1 MSAGQ
6 LSSSS
11 LGQEPMNQHMH
22 RTSGQQPGQSNDHSH
37 THRRDLSDPHDID
50 HQATVEA
57 EHAAMNHGTHGRHAG
72 HDKHAGHSVAMF
84 RDRFWLSLILSI
96 PIVLYSHMVQE
107 WLRFT
112 MPMFPGSNL
121 IAPVLGTVV
130 FVYGGAVFLKGG
142 WDELRLRTPGMML
155 LISLAISVAFL
166 ASAATFFGLF
176 DLDFWWEL
184 ALLVT
189 IMLFGH
195 WQEMRAIGQAQGALS
210 ALAALLPDEA
220 ERVTDSR
227 VETISVSALRLG
239 DVVLVRPGARVPA
252 DGVIVDGEAELD
264 ESMIT
269 GESRPV
275 DKSVGD
281 RVVAGTV
288 VAGSALRVRVDAVG
302 AETALAGIQRLVE
315 AAQTSHSRAQA
326 LADRFAALL
335 FYVAVGSGIITFL
348 VWNLLGRPDDA
359 VTRAV
364 TVLVISCPH
373 ALGLAI
379 PLVIALSTEIS
390 AGQGILVKDRLALE
404 RMREVTTVL
413 FDKTG
418 TLTRGAPVVTGVAV
432 TGLSEPEL
440 LALAAA
446 VEADSEHPLARA
458 IVHRAKEDALNVPLA
473 SAFRAI
479 AGRGVKAIVAGR
491 EVAIGGPT
499 MLREWGL
506 TVLPALDDQTTGW
519 GERGAAVL
527 HVVRDGQV
535 IGALAL
541 EDEIRPEATEAV
553 RALQARGVRVV
564 MITGDARPVAEA
576 VARDLGIDEVFAE
589 VLPEDKDSA
598 VTTLQS
604 RGERVAM
611 VGDGVNDAPAL
622 ARADVG
628 IAIGAGTDV
637 AIESAGV
644 ILATSD
650 PRAVVGV
657 IELSRASYRKM
668 VQNLAWAA
676 GYNVLAIPL
685 AAGILAPIGIL
696 LPPAIGAILMSVS
709 TIVVAL
715 NAQLLR
721 RLDLRPEAVAPVSL
735 PA

>member
-1 MSAGQ
+1 MANHTRHHGVHNV
-6 LSSSS
+6 
-11 LGQEPMNQHMH
+11 EPATHDGH
-22 RTSGQQPGQSNDHSH
+22 ET
-37 THRRDLSDPHDID
+37 THRGDLADARDID
-50 HQATVEA
+50 HQAMSEA
-57 EHAAMNHGTHGRHAG
+57 EHAAMGHGAHAG
-72 HDKHAGHSVAMF
+72 HDKHAGHSVEMF
-84 RDRFWLSLILSI
+84 RSRFWISLLLSI
-96 PIVLYSHMVQE
+96 PVVLYSPMVQE
-107 WLRFT
+107 WLRFS
-112 MPMFPGSNL
+112 MPAFPGSQL
-121 IAPVLGTVV
+121 VSPVLGTVV
-130 FVYGGAVFLKGG
+130 FFYGGAVFLKGG
-142 WDELRLRTPGMML
+142 WDELRSRTPGMML
-155 LISLAISVAFL
+155 LISLAITVAFIT
-166 ASAATFFGLF
+166 SAATTLGFF
-176 DLDFWWEL
+176 DLEFWWEL

-189 IMLFGH
+189 IMLLGH
-195 WQEMRAIGQAQGALS
+195 WQEMRAIGQAQGALG

-220 ERVTDSR
+220 ERVTGEGT
-227 VETISVSALRLG
+227 ETVPLAELRRG

-252 DGVIVDGEAELD
+252 DGEIVDGSAELD

-275 DKSVGD
+275 EKSVGD

-288 VAGSALRVRVDAVG
+288 VAGSAIRVRVEAVG
-302 AETALAGIQRLVE
+302 EETALAGIQRLVE
-315 AAQTSHSRAQA
+315 EAQTSRSRAQA
-326 LADRFAALL
+326 LADRFAGLL
-335 FYVAVGSGIITFL
+335 FYVAVAAGMLTFL
-348 VWNLLGRPDDA
+348 VWNLLDRPDDA

-379 PLVIALSTEIS
+379 PLVIALSTAI
-390 AGQGILVKDRLALE
+390 AARQGILVKDRLALE

-418 TLTRGAPVVTGVAV
+418 TLTRGEPVVTEIAAV
-432 TGLSEPEL
+432 DGNSDGF

-446 VEADSEHPLARA
+446 VETDSEHPLARA
-458 IVHRAKEDALNVPLA
+458 IVRRAQEAKIALPKA
-473 SAFRAI
+473 SQFRAI
-479 AGRGVKAIVAGR
+479 AGRGVEANVDGSAVA
-491 EVAIGGPT
+491 VGGPT
-499 MLREWGL
+499 MLRERGL
-506 TVLPALDDQTTGW
+506 AIPPALEQQTATW
-519 GERGAAVL
+519 AQRGAAVL
-527 HVVRDGQV
+527 HVVRDGQI

-541 EDEIRPEATEAV
+541 EDQIRSEAAEAV
-553 RALQARGVRVV
+553 AALEARGVRVV

-576 VARDLGIDEVFAE
+576 VATELGIDEVFAE
-589 VLPEDKDSA
+589 VLPEDKDSI
-598 VTTLQS
+598 VTTLQA

-657 IELSRASYRKM
+657 IELSQASYRKM
-668 VQNLAWAA
+668 LQNLGWAA

-685 AAGILAPIGIL
+685 AAGVLAPIGII
-696 LPPAIGAILMSVS
+696 LPPAVGAILMSVS

-721 RLDLRPEAVAPVSL
+721 RLDVRPEAVAPSPF

>member
-1 MSAGQ
+1 MSDIMDQ
-6 LSSSS
+6 HTRPDPTMNV
-11 LGQEPMNQHMH
+11 EPPAHDGHEM
-22 RTSGQQPGQSNDHSH
+22 
-37 THRRDLSDPHDID
+37 THRGDLADPHDID
-50 HQATVEA
+50 HQAMVEA
-57 EHAAMNHGTHGRHAG
+57 EHAAMGHGAHAA
-72 HDKHAGHSVAMF
+72 HDKHAGHSVEMF
-84 RDRFWLSLILSI
+84 RSRFWISLLLSI
-96 PIVLYSHMVQE
+96 PVVLYSPMVQE
-107 WLRFT
+107 WLRFS
-112 MPMFPGSNL
+112 MPAFPSSEL
-121 IAPVLGTVV
+121 ISPVLGTIV
-130 FVYGGAVFLKGG
+130 FLYGGSIFLKGG
-142 WDELRLRTPGMML
+142 WDELRFRTPGMML
-155 LISLAISVAFL
+155 LISLAISVAFI

-195 WQEMRAIGQAQGALS
+195 WQEMRAIGQAQGALG
-210 ALAALLPDEA
+210 ALAALLPDDA
-220 ERVTDSR
+220 ERVTDQG
-227 VETISVSALRLG
+227 VETIPLASLRAG
-239 DVVLVRPGARVPA
+239 DIVLVRPGARVPA
-252 DGVIVDGEAELD
+252 DGVIVDGAAEVD

-275 DKSVGD
+275 DKTVGD

-288 VAGSALRVRVDAVG
+288 VAGSAIRVRVEAVG
-302 AETALAGIQRLVE
+302 EETALAGIQRLVE
-315 AAQTSHSRAQA
+315 EAQTSRSRAQA
-326 LADRFAALL
+326 LADRFAGLL
-335 FYVAVGSGIITFL
+335 FYVAVTAGVLTFL

-379 PLVIALSTEIS
+379 PLVIALSTAI
-390 AGQGILVKDRLALE
+390 AARQGILVKDRLALE

-418 TLTRGAPVVTGVAV
+418 TLTRGEPVVTGIA
-432 TGLSEPEL
+432 TADGDGDAF

-458 IVHRAKEDALNVPLA
+458 IVRRAEEAGIGLPRA
-473 SAFRAI
+473 SGFRAI
-479 AGRGVKAIVAGR
+479 AGRGVAATVGGS

-499 MLREWGL
+499 MLRDRGL
-506 TVLPALDDQTTGW
+506 TVPPALTEQTTPW
-519 GERGAAVL
+519 PKRGAAVL
-527 HVVRDGQV
+527 HVVRDGQI

-541 EDEIRPEATEAV
+541 EDAIRPEAAEAV
-553 RALQARGVRVV
+553 AALEERGVRVV

-598 VTTLQS
+598 VATLQA

-657 IELSRASYRKM
+657 RELSRASYRKM
-668 VQNLAWAA
+668 LQNLGWAA
-676 GYNVLAIPL
+676 GYNIVAIPL
-685 AAGILAPIGIL
+685 AAGVLAPIGFTL
-696 LPPAIGAILMSVS
+696 APAVGAVLMSVS
-709 TIVVAL
+709 TIIVAL

-721 RLDLRPEAVAPVSL
+721 RLDLRPQAQ
-735 PA
+735 PAT